1 MPVATFHDLIVAA
14 GGRPSGE
21 VRPGDLIGKVRTDS
35 RLVSPGDLFW
45 ALPGTAMNGHDF
57 VGEAFRRGAACCVV
71 EDDRAPF
78 EGYPRIVV
86 NDSLT
91 ALAKFAHAHRRA
103 CDAMVIAVTGSVGK
117 TTTRNMLHSVLS
129 ARFSGS
135 QSPANFNNHVGVPLS
150 LLEIS
155 PQHEFAVIEMG
166 ASGVGEIADLARIAA
181 PEAAIMTSVAPSH
194 LEKFGSLDAIEQ
206 AKGELVE
213 AIPHDGFVVLNG
225 DDARVRSMSARAN
238 CRVILVGEG
247 THNDLR
253 PERVH
258 ALNDLLLIT
267 VSGVEFQLPAIGR
280 HHVLAA
286 LACIAVA
293 REIGLSDAEIDRGL
307 KQFQPVG
314 GRSRKLDVGPWTI
327 IDDTY
332 NASPASMAAAC
343 ESLRNWQTAGRK
355 WLVLGDMLELG
366 ADSAA
371 FHRQLG
377 DLAARSQID
386 GVIATGEFAGDV
398 ISAARAAG
406 MQGGQLAI
414 CRDLST
420 VLLHLDCWLAP
431 GDVALVKGSR
441 GMRMEQVIEQLKSR
455 AEETPLQR
463 RLAA

>member
-1 MPVATFHDLIVAA
+1 MPVATYHDLIVAA

-21 VRPGDLIGKVRTDS
+21 VRAGDLLGQVRTDS

-57 VGEAFRRGAACCVV
+57 VGEAIRRGAACCVV
-71 EDDRAPF
+71 EEDRAPF
-78 EGYPRIVV
+78 EGYARIVV
-86 NDSLT
+86 DDSLT
-91 ALAKFAHAHRRA
+91 ALARFSHAYRRA

-117 TTTRNMLHSVLS
+117 TTTRSMLHSVLS
-129 ARFSGS
+129 ARFSGT

-166 ASGVGEIADLARIAA
+166 ASGGGEIAKLARIAA
-181 PEAAIMTSVAPSH
+181 PEAAVITSVAPSH
-194 LEKFGSLDAIEQ
+194 LEKFGSLDAIER

-225 DDARVRSMSARAN
+225 DDCRVRAMAARAN

-247 THNDLR
+247 TQNDLR
-253 PERVH
+253 AEHVH
-258 ALNDLLLIT
+258 VRNDLLSIT
-267 VSGVEFQLPAIGR
+267 VSGVEFQLSAIGR
-280 HHVLAA
+280 HHVTSA

-293 REIGLSDAEIDRGL
+293 REIGLSDAEIAQGL

-314 GRSRKLDVGPWTI
+314 GRSRKLDVGSWTI

-343 ESLRNWQTAGRK
+343 QTLKNWQTAGRK

-366 ADSAA
+366 PESAT

-377 DLAARSQID
+377 ELAARSHID
-386 GVIATGEFAGDV
+386 GVIATGSFAGDT
-398 ISAARAAG
+398 ISAARSAG
-406 MQGGQLAI
+406 MQAGQLAV
-414 CRDLST
+414 CRDFST

-455 AEETPLQR
+455 AEAASLQR
-463 RLAA
+463 RRAA